1 MKEWT
6 VLGNQTCKLPN
17 VRLNAQPSVPAQSAS
32 FVFVLH
38 YCFQTNP
45 QNGYYTHS
53 CIFCIVVV
61 TKQEMTT
68 LKPTPTPSTVSP
80 KDNGTTKATMDT
92 TPVTE
97 TTQVTTLPNCPAGHA
112 ESGGCGGTFVGG
124 MVLGMCIPIALYIVF
139 FCWRRRQSRVKF
151 RNSLSVRADE

>member
-1 MKEWT
+1 MDRARESNLQTPECKALRAT
-6 VLGNQTCKLPN
+6 VCASRVGELGIGLKQLF
-17 VRLNAQPSVPAQSAS
+17 S
-32 FVFVLH
+32 
-38 YCFQTNP
+38 NP
-45 QNGYYTHS
+45 QNGNTNS

-61 TKQEMTT
+61 TKQERTT
-68 LKPTPTPSTVSP
+68 PKPTPTHSTVSP
-80 KDNGTTKATMDT
+80 KDNGTTKTTMDT
-92 TPVTE
+92 TRVTN

-124 MVLGMCIPIALYIVF
+124 MVLGLCIPIALYIVF